1 VVVEVEPAE
10 HQAEGSSELVIVRTL
25 QEGVIQGMRLPA
37 GVTVETSPEDAASL
51 VESGV
56 GIIIKQTDVHPDEQ
70 VRRAK

>member
-1 VVVEVEPAE
+1 
-10 HQAEGSSELVIVRTL
+10 
-25 QEGVIQGMRLPA
+25 LPA

-56 GIIIKQTDVHPDEQ
+56 GIIIKQTDVQPDEQ